1 MKSKVQHILALKLNI
16 IIWERIQKY
25 NDIEKIEMYSLKSMN
40 AITKKTGITTND
52 FKSTTYYI

>member
-1 MKSKVQHILALKLNI
+1 MKSKVQHILALELNI

-40 AITKKTGITTND
+40 AITKKLGLPRMTSKAQLI
-52 FKSTTYYI
+52 